1 MYDFRRNHG
10 GSIYFHRVGFV
21 NFVKIVNFVKF
32 LNLVKKK
39 FVTFIDC
46 YNIYNVKCKFCK

>member
-1 MYDFRRNHG
+1 MLELVSRSPQSLNLAYMYDFRRNHG

-21 NFVKIVNFVKF
+21 NFVNFVNFVKF

-39 FVTFIDC
+39 V
-46 YNIYNVKCKFCK
+46 